1 MSLVSSINSFKPA
14 SKSAWKIVKT
24 GLRALKSDPAI
35 VLYPLTLFLAIM
47 STVTVTNAW
56 IYMAATTLAHESIF
70 EPAQGISVYFFSVL
84 AILISTIYG
93 YMLLSYFTCT
103 IAAAVI
109 GHLEGDATPLFY
121 GVKLVAGHFRR
132 ISHFAA
138 LSLIL
143 IPLGIMAQR
152 HRLDKPKP
160 AAEVIGSSLTLT
172 VGGIAPA
179 ILSSTKGV
187 EETIMTS
194 IQTMGKAWHEN
205 LIIKLGIYLT
215 LLLIGVLIS
224 INSDGLVVLLLSLAL
239 FTVAKVLTA
248 VFTATIYWQ
257 NATNNGRH
265 KLIKQ

>member
-1 MSLVSSINSFKPA
+1 MPLISFAQSFGPA
-14 SKSAWKIVKT
+14 GKSAWKIVKK
-24 GLRALKSDPAI
+24 GLAALKSDPAI

-47 STVTVTNAW
+47 STVTITNAW
-56 IYMAATTLAHESIF
+56 IYTTANTLAHESIF
-70 EPAQGISVYFFSVL
+70 EPAQGISVYVFSVL

-121 GVKLVAGHFRR
+121 GVRLVATHFKR

-138 LSLIL
+138 LSLVI

-160 AAEVIGSSLTLT
+160 AVEVIGSSLVLS

-187 EETIMTS
+187 EETILNS

-205 LIIKLGIYLT
+205 LIIKAGIYLI
-215 LLLIGVLIS
+215 LILIGILIG
-224 INSDGLVVLLLSLAL
+224 ITSDGLVVLLLSLAL
-239 FTVAKVLTA
+239 FTVAKVFTA

-257 NATNNGRH
+257 NATNNGKH
-265 KLIKQ
+265 KLIK